1 MLPHLELAG
10 RARSDIDLVLTKGLS
25 LGRTHEEALTRFN
38 ASMLPERTTA
48 LSVEFGLGGDVS
60 RQRHYA
66 QNLIGTPKEV
76 AEWLEEVRDT
86 GIDHCV
92 ILYFATP
99 NSNELM
105 DQLQWFGEEVMA
117 LLH

>member
-1 MLPHLELAG
+1 M
-10 RARSDIDLVLTKGLS
+10 
-25 LGRTHEEALTRFN
+25 
-38 ASMLPERTTA
+38 
-48 LSVEFGLGGDVS
+48 
-60 RQRHYA
+60 
-66 QNLIGTPKEV
+66 